1 MTTFPCRDLSLV
13 VLQLNT
19 YLFIFSA
26 LLPNNILLLLISTL
40 AVDGDVVLKNQIR
53 VTNKAKQVIEEEDEQ
68 VVNELKNQIANLS
81 MVILNKK
88 EHMKNLLARLNDM
101 IDKM

>member
-1 MTTFPCRDLSLV
+1 ME
-13 VLQLNT
+13 NK
-19 YLFIFSA
+19 
-26 LLPNNILLLLISTL
+26 NNMAIEINQLISTL

-88 EHMKNLLARLNDM
+88 EHMKNLLVRLNDM

>member
-1 MTTFPCRDLSLV
+1 MENKNDMV
-13 VLQLNT
+13 IEINK
-19 YLFIFSA
+19 
-26 LLPNNILLLLISTL
+26 LISTL

>member
-1 MTTFPCRDLSLV
+1 MENKNDMV
-13 VLQLNT
+13 VEINQ
-19 YLFIFSA
+19 
-26 LLPNNILLLLISTL
+26 LISTL

>member
-1 MTTFPCRDLSLV
+1 MENKNDMAIEIN
-13 VLQLNT
+13 Q
-19 YLFIFSA
+19 
-26 LLPNNILLLLISTL
+26 LISTL

-88 EHMKNLLARLNDM
+88 KNPQKKKIPPPLEETTC
-101 IDKM
+101 

>member
-1 MTTFPCRDLSLV
+1 MKEWFYMENKNDMAIEIN
-13 VLQLNT
+13 Q
-19 YLFIFSA
+19 
-26 LLPNNILLLLISTL
+26 LISTL

>member
-1 MTTFPCRDLSLV
+1 MENKNDMAIEI
-13 VLQLNT
+13 NK
-19 YLFIFSA
+19 
-26 LLPNNILLLLISTL
+26 LISTL
-40 AVDGDVVLKNQIR
+40 AVEGDVVLKNQIR

-88 EHMKNLLARLNDM
+88 EHMKNLLIRLNDM

>member
-1 MTTFPCRDLSLV
+1 ME
-13 VLQLNT
+13 NK
-19 YLFIFSA
+19 
-26 LLPNNILLLLISTL
+26 NNMAIEINQLISTL

-53 VTNKAKQVIEEEDEQ
+53 VTNKAKQVIEEEDEE

>member
-1 MTTFPCRDLSLV
+1 MENKNDMAIEIN
-13 VLQLNT
+13 Q
-19 YLFIFSA
+19 
-26 LLPNNILLLLISTL
+26 LISTL

-53 VTNKAKQVIEEEDEQ
+53 VTNKAKQVIEEEDEE

>member
-1 MTTFPCRDLSLV
+1 MENKNDMAIEIN
-13 VLQLNT
+13 QL
-19 YLFIFSA
+19 IR
-26 LLPNNILLLLISTL
+26 TL

-53 VTNKAKQVIEEEDEQ
+53 VTNKAKQVIEEEDEE

>member
-1 MTTFPCRDLSLV
+1 MENKNDMAIEIN
-13 VLQLNT
+13 Q
-19 YLFIFSA
+19 
-26 LLPNNILLLLISTL
+26 LISTL

-88 EHMKNLLARLNDM
+88 EHMKNLLAKLNDM

>member
-1 MTTFPCRDLSLV
+1 MENKNDMAIEIN
-13 VLQLNT
+13 Q
-19 YLFIFSA
+19 
-26 LLPNNILLLLISTL
+26 LISTL

-101 IDKM
+101 IDEM

>member
-1 MTTFPCRDLSLV
+1 MENKNDMAIEIN
-13 VLQLNT
+13 Q
-19 YLFIFSA
+19 
-26 LLPNNILLLLISTL
+26 LISTL

-88 EHMKNLLARLNDM
+88 EHMKNLLIRLNDM

>member
-1 MTTFPCRDLSLV
+1 MENKNDMV
-13 VLQLNT
+13 IEINK
-19 YLFIFSA
+19 
-26 LLPNNILLLLISTL
+26 LISTL
-40 AVDGDVVLKNQIR
+40 AVEGDVVLKNQIR

>member
-1 MTTFPCRDLSLV
+1 MENKNDMAIEIN
-13 VLQLNT
+13 Q
-19 YLFIFSA
+19 
-26 LLPNNILLLLISTL
+26 LISTL

-53 VTNKAKQVIEEEDEQ
+53 VTNKAKQVIEEEDEE
-68 VVNELKNQIANLS
+68 VVNELKNQIANLL

>member
-1 MTTFPCRDLSLV
+1 MENKNDMAIEIN
-13 VLQLNT
+13 Q
-19 YLFIFSA
+19 
-26 LLPNNILLLLISTL
+26 LISTL

-53 VTNKAKQVIEEEDEQ
+53 VTNKAKQVIEEEDEE

-101 IDKM
+101 IDEM

>member
-1 MTTFPCRDLSLV
+1 MENKNDMAIEIN
-13 VLQLNT
+13 Q
-19 YLFIFSA
+19 
-26 LLPNNILLLLISTL
+26 LISTL

>member
-1 MTTFPCRDLSLV
+1 MENKNDMAIEIN
-13 VLQLNT
+13 Q
-19 YLFIFSA
+19 
-26 LLPNNILLLLISTL
+26 LISTL

-53 VTNKAKQVIEEEDEQ
+53 VTNKAKQVIEEDDEE

>member
-1 MTTFPCRDLSLV
+1 MENKNDMAIEIN
-13 VLQLNT
+13 Q
-19 YLFIFSA
+19 
-26 LLPNNILLLLISTL
+26 LISTL

-53 VTNKAKQVIEEEDEQ
+53 VTNKAKQVIEEDDEQ

>member
-1 MTTFPCRDLSLV
+1 MENKNDMAIEIN
-13 VLQLNT
+13 Q
-19 YLFIFSA
+19 
-26 LLPNNILLLLISTL
+26 LISTL

-53 VTNKAKQVIEEEDEQ
+53 VTNKAKQVIEEEDEE

-101 IDKM
+101 IYKM